1 MPSSKKPTSG
11 KSDKKE
17 STAAREPIPSTSTAA
32 QEPLFPP
39 GGDIH
44 EHLRTV
50 LRIPTTTDTRAP
62 PTVLYRTAHALPTR
76 QAAQDIPSEPHRD
89 REISAAE
96 AAPHLLPPSRNGIYP
111 TTVVNDF
118 YESISV
124 DRTVNRLP
132 PVPKIPIRT
141 KDIRKVFFE
150 LSDDYKTLAMPNVI
164 IERQPGQQNYFLEL
178 DDLLLCDYIVEF
190 RNSNMPPLRRHYSSQ
205 MTLTDPA
212 ALAGLQHQSDIVAG
226 YNRLKRTDYCALAQV
241 IVHSDIAGFEYFP
254 LQQLSMTPIKVCF
267 EYVTLHN
274 GLAFWSLPL
283 SIRPTAPVVYQTA
296 NYDSSMKPLLYPQ
309 EHSVPQRFHP
319 RKPEQKEQT
328 SSSSGMDL

>member
-1 MPSSKKPTSG
+1 M
-11 KSDKKE
+11 
-17 STAAREPIPSTSTAA
+17 
-32 QEPLFPP
+32 
-39 GGDIH
+39 
-44 EHLRTV
+44 
-50 LRIPTTTDTRAP
+50 
-62 PTVLYRTAHALPTR
+62 
-76 QAAQDIPSEPHRD
+76 
-89 REISAAE
+89 
-96 AAPHLLPPSRNGIYP
+96 LPPSRNGIYP
-111 TTVVNDF
+111 TMVVNEF

-124 DRTVNRLP
+124 DRTVSRLP

-150 LSDDYKTLAMPNVI
+150 LSDDYKTLAMPNVT
-164 IERQPGQQNYFLEL
+164 IERQPRRQTYFLEL

-205 MTLTDPA
+205 MTLTDSA

-241 IVHSDIAGFEYFP
+241 IVQSDIAGFEYFP

-274 GLAFWSLPL
+274 GLTFWSLPL
-283 SIRPTAPVVYQTA
+283 SIRPTAPVVYQAA

-309 EHSVPQRFHP
+309 EHSVAQRFHP
-319 RKPEQKEQT
+319 RKPEHKEQT

>member
-1 MPSSKKPTSG
+1 MC
-11 KSDKKE
+11 
-17 STAAREPIPSTSTAA
+17 I
-32 QEPLFPP
+32 
-39 GGDIH
+39 
-44 EHLRTV
+44 
-50 LRIPTTTDTRAP
+50 
-62 PTVLYRTAHALPTR
+62 
-76 QAAQDIPSEPHRD
+76 RD
-89 REISAAE
+89 R
-96 AAPHLLPPSRNGIYP
+96 
-111 TTVVNDF
+111 
-118 YESISV
+118 
-124 DRTVNRLP
+124 
-132 PVPKIPIRT
+132 
-141 KDIRKVFFE
+141 
-150 LSDDYKTLAMPNVI
+150 
-164 IERQPGQQNYFLEL
+164 
-178 DDLLLCDYIVEF
+178 CDYIVEF

-205 MTLTDPA
+205 MTLTDSA

-296 NYDSSMKPLLYPQ
+296 NYDSTVKPLLYPQ

-319 RKPEQKEQT
+319 RKPDQKNQT